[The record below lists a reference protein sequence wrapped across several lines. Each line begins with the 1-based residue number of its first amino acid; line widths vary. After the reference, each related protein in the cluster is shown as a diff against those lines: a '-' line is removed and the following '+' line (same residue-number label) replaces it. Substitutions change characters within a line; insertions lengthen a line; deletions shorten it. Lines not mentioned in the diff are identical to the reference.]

1 MRNKRKVDDQRV
13 TSEESEID
21 MGIIGKKD
29 EFDAPDESNSDLQK
43 KAGDQKYQS
52 VGPEYD
58 YGADYPY
65 YPHEEDFSIDQNFPS
80 YYHKSQVQ
88 TPKELKRKSKQRI
101 CTNCQT
107 TNTPSWR
114 RGGNGK
120 TLLCNAC
127 GLYQKL
133 HNKPRPF
140 NLNIEGRVKSVKG
153 GPPEKMVCVSCK
165 DFFLASQMK
174 GSSMGSMCNECTIY
188 YKDNTH
194 DNNTFPAGQ
203 EFYNYPPIY
212 DQQYINSYYNYFNQ
226 YEYPMEQYSMDMYQ
240 NAYYYP
246 QGYEMDPAYLPYY
259 TGYAPEQY
267 RDEAYQEISRKTEKE
282 NKIYKATAKKAS
294 KESKILETGKEE

>member
-13 TSEESEID
+13 NSEQDEID
-21 MGIIGKKD
+21 TDIVGNEDDVNVQD
-29 EFDAPDESNSDLQK
+29 ECKEDLQK
-43 KAGDQKYQS
+43 KARDQKYQLME
-52 VGPEYD
+52 PEYD

-65 YPHEEDFSIDQNFPS
+65 YPHEEAFANEQNFPS
-80 YYHKSQVQ
+80 YYHNSQMQ
-88 TPKELKRKSKQRI
+88 NPKEFKRKAKQRI

-153 GPPEKMVCVSCK
+153 PPEKMVCASCK
-165 DFFLASQMK
+165 AFFLPSQMK
-174 GSSMGSMCNECTIY
+174 GSLVGAMCNECTIY
-188 YKDNTH
+188 YKDNPH
-194 DNNTFPAGQ
+194 DCNSFPTGQ

-212 DQQYINSYYNYFNQ
+212 DQQYINSYYEYMNQ
-226 YEYPMEQYSMDMYQ
+226 YEYPVDQYSMDMYQ

-246 QGYEMDPAYLPYY
+246 QRYEMDPGYLPYFP
-259 TGYAPEQY
+259 GYAPDQY
-267 RDEAYQEISRKTEKE
+267 GDEAYNEVSGKE
-282 NKIYKATAKKAS
+282 NKIYKTTAKKAS
-294 KESKILETGKEE
+294 KESKVLETGKEE